1 MVWRPRNVT
10 AHSQIHIQQEA
21 MATTT
26 KSTLYTVH
34 HINTHSIH
42 SHHTRMP
49 HAHFDTATTP
59 PVEKEGEINFESST
73 PNASHEQA
81 IPFSRWVP
89 SGGLCLEV

>member
-1 MVWRPRNVT
+1 
-10 AHSQIHIQQEA
+10 
-21 MATTT
+21 
-26 KSTLYTVH
+26 
-34 HINTHSIH
+34 
-42 SHHTRMP
+42 MP

-89 SGGLCLEV
+89 FSAGMLGGGRSASL